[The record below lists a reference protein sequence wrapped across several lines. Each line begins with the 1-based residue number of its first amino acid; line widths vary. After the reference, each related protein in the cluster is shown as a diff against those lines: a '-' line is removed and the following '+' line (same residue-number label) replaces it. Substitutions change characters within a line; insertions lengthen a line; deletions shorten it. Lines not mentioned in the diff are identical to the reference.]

1 LWKNPEVFEISQT
14 PVTGLAVLKLRVHRD
29 ARGEFI
35 KTFHADF
42 FASQGM
48 DFHPREQFFSVSKKN
63 VLRGLHFQ
71 LPPSDHSKL
80 VFCTAGRVL
89 DVVVDLRRSGSFGE
103 VYSREL
109 SAENFEAL
117 FIPKGCAHGFLA
129 LEEGSTVFYLTDA
142 VHDAERDAGI
152 LWSSI
157 PFDWGIA
164 EPIVSA
170 RDAGFPPLA
179 DYSSPFA

>member
-1 LWKNPEVFEISQT
+1 VFEISQT
-14 PVTGLAVLKLRVHRD
+14 PVSGLAVLKLRVHRD
-29 ARGEFI
+29 TRGEFI
-35 KTFHADF
+35 KTFHANF

-89 DVVVDLRRSGSFGE
+89 DVVVDLRRSGRFGE

-129 LEEGSTVFYLTDA
+129 LEEGSAVFYLTDA

-157 PFDWGIA
+157 RFDWGIA